1 MCAIGQESHDILH
14 TLLIIIEVHPVELAA
29 RGDILSSTIEALGH
43 YSVAALG
50 LNLAPWRYLHH
61 LLLRHD
67 ALLTSLF
74 LIFTISILLLLKRCF
89 LDHDRHHA
97 GWT

>member
-1 MCAIGQESHDILH
+1 MCAIGQESDDILH
-14 TLLIIIEVHPVELAA
+14 TLLIIIEVHPVELPA
-29 RGDILSSTIEALGH
+29 RGDILSSTVEALG
-43 YSVAALG
+43 YYTIAALG
-50 LNLAPWRYLHH
+50 LNLAPRRYLHH

-97 GWT
+97 GRA